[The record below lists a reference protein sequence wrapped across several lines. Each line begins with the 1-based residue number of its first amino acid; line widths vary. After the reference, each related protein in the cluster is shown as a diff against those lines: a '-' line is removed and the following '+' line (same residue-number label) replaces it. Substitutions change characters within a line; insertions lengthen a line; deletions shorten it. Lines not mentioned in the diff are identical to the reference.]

1 MRPRDAPAYFLAPG
15 SQACATTTSYIVT
28 DACVLLCFVF
38 VCVHAY
44 VNMDAPEAKRGIV
57 SSESDLQAAVS
68 WSVWV
73 LGSKLGSSYLTLP
86 T

>member
-1 MRPRDAPAYFLAPG
+1 MHLPISLAPG
-15 SQACATTTSYIVT
+15 SQACATTPCYIVT
-28 DACVLLCFVF
+28 DACVLCFVS

-44 VNMDAPEAKRGIV
+44 VSMNAPEAKRGIV
-57 SSESDLQAAVS
+57 SSGSDLQAAVS
-68 WSVWV
+68 WSAWV

>member
-1 MRPRDAPAYFLAPG
+1 MHLPISLAPG
-15 SQACATTTSYIVT
+15 SQACATTPSCIVT
-28 DACVLLCFVF
+28 DACVLCFVF

-44 VNMDAPEAKRGIV
+44 DNMDASEAKRGIV